1 MLFSPVFVASD
12 PRPLFSA
19 KPPRS
24 PRLRVRSSLNPLECA
39 VLDKHRV
46 LPCFSRIRAH
56 ATPLECALPRV
67 LFHKLFRMR
76 SSEKSAGRGS
86 SRRSLFPNS
95 FPCHTSENSPGSL
108 SGATDPKSLLRKF
121 FACHTSETPRGEPCL
136 RRESKSLCTLIGR
149 SLRTGMGVSPHAFL
163 STFNRRSR
171 PCRDC
176 RLSTSRAALPSFS
189 KQRVFHNAF
198 ALKRLRTLPKNR
210 RMCPSSW
217 SQIEAAGPGWNQF
230 ETKEGTSYP
239 QMRT

>member
-1 MLFSPVFVASD
+1 MLSFHVILAQH
-12 PRPLFSA
+12 PRSFFSA
-19 KPPRS
+19 NPPRS

-46 LPCFSRIRAH
+46 LPCFSRNRSP
-56 ATPLECALPRV
+56 TSTLECALPRV
-67 LFHKLFRMR
+67 LMHKLFRML
-76 SSEKSAGRGS
+76 SSEKSAGRES
-86 SRRSLFPNS
+86 PRRSPAPKS
-95 FPCHTSENSPGSL
+95 FPCHTSENSPVSL
-108 SGATDPKSLLRKF
+108 SLATDPKTYLSKSCT
-121 FACHTSETPRGEPCL
+121 CHTSETPRGEPCL
-136 RRESKSLCTLIGR
+136 RRESKSLRTFIGR
-149 SLRTGMGVSPHAFL
+149 SLRTRMGVSPHAFL

-198 ALKRLRTLPKNR
+198 ALKRLRTLSKNTR
-210 RMCPSSW
+210 VHLNPW
-217 SQIEAAGPGWNQF
+217 SQIEAAGPGWYQF